1 MHTSALRQK
10 VVQSADN
17 DLAIISKSNVNMLVV
32 VYFKSGIY
40 KLLAGISSSKWKEKK
55 KEVIHTHKT
64 LFSPH
69 INVST

>member
-55 KEVIHTHKT
+55 GSDTHTQD
-64 LFSPH
+64 S
-69 INVST
+69 V